1 MRRLIAKIG
10 QQGFTPLSFVL
21 TVVLPTAA
29 AIVLGTALI
38 VVTASAGAAS

>member
-29 AIVLGTALI
+29 AIALGTALI
-38 VVTASAGAAS
+38 VVTAPAGAAS

>member
-38 VVTASAGAAS
+38 VATASARGIS